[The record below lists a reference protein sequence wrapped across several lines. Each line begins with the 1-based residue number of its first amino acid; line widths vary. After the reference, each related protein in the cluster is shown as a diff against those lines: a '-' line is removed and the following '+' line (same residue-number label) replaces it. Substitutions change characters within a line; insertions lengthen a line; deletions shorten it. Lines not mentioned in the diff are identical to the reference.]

1 MKVGIIGHGRLGK
14 LISQYLSQDFDLY
27 IFDKNQKTKSGL
39 QEILSLPVIILCV
52 PISEFEQVIKDIA
65 TTINPNTLII
75 DTCSVKEWPMNV
87 MRAFL
92 PPTVSIL
99 GTHPMFGP
107 DSAKDTLY
115 GAKIVLCKERVK
127 DKVYKNIVAYLNN
140 HGLNIIEATSEEHDQ
155 EISSSLALT
164 HFIGRALIDMK
175 ASPLNI
181 ETKGYRRLLKIYE
194 TVQNDS
200 WQLFKDMNSFNK
212 YSQSTRENF
221 INSISKI
228 NQKLNKREDK

>member
-1 MKVGIIGHGRLGK
+1 MKAGIIGYGRLGK
-14 LISQYLSQDFDLY
+14 LISKYLSQDFDLY
-27 IFDKNQKTKSGL
+27 IFDKNQETTSTL
-39 QEILSLPVIILCV
+39 QDVLNLPVIILCV
-52 PISEFEQVIKDIA
+52 PISEFEKVVKEIS
-65 TTINPNTLII
+65 TTINPEALII
-75 DTCSVKEWPMNV
+75 DTCSVKERPIDIMKT
-87 MRAFL
+87 FL

-107 DSAKDTLY
+107 DSANDTLY
-115 GAKIVLCKERVK
+115 GAKIVLCKERIE
-127 DKVYKNIVAYLNN
+127 DKIYKNIIAYLNN
-140 HGLNIIEATSEEHDQ
+140 HGLNIIEATAEEHDQ

-200 WQLFKDMNSFNK
+200 WQLFQDMNNFNK
-212 YSQSTRENF
+212 YSQSTRKSF
-221 INSISKI
+221 IDSINKI
-228 NQKLNKREDK
+228 NQKLNNREDK